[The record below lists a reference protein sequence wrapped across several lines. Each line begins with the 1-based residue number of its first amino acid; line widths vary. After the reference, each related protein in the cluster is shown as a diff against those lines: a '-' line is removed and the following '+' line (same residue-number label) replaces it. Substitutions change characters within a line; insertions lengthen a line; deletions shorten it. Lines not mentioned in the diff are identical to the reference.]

1 MVGVI
6 FLTGLWA
13 ASVVLKQ
20 DVVFNEETK
29 EVSGQMYYSNTSS
42 DEIVLEYPLV
52 EQIISSP
59 LTVRGKARGF
69 WFFEASAP
77 VVLTDWDGR
86 IITQGVIQAKGDWMT
101 SEFVPFEGILIFET
115 PSYGDIGAL
124 ILQNDNPSGFS
135 SNDKALEISIRY
147 H

>member
-1 MVGVI
+1 MIGVI

-20 DVVFNEETK
+20 DSILTEEIE
-29 EVSGQMYYSNTSS
+29 EVYSQVYYSNTSS
-42 DEIVLEYPLV
+42 DEIVLEYPLA

-59 LTVRGKARGF
+59 LTVRGKARGS

-86 IITQGVIQAKGDWMT
+86 MIAQGVVQTKGDWMT
-101 SEFVPFEGILIFET
+101 SEFVPFEGTLTFET
-115 PSYGDIGAL
+115 PSYGDTGAL
-124 ILQNDNPSGFS
+124 ILQNDNPSGLS

-147 H
+147 R